1 MVIWGSTQIK
11 MIRMTFSRSYL
22 EGSRRWHWANTR
34 SKLSRSCEKISPWQY
49 TVNIVRKYW
58 VGMGR
63 FGSIIKSIRE
73 RWHEGLD
80 RKRKLSQDRSLEC
93 SRRSIPMQNKSST
106 NYRYNSASYHAWHRA
121 RHRARHGHS
130 IYKILIISIDW
141 LLENYFQWPDSSDVC
156 RTPQFITQWPWKV
169 WPMVGYVP
177 KEALF
182 SEAHGSTQFFVRCFR
197 ISMTE
202 IWFIYIS
209 KYSEWRPSLTVDTMV
224 LFNKNMEYKMLAWR
238 FSCPCHWFWQL
249 RTVWHICSPKL
260 YLFWLWESFDPRWPY
275 MTFKLPSLSMGYPAA
290 IIYKLVISILP
301 MSD

>member
-1 MVIWGSTQIK
+1 
-11 MIRMTFSRSYL
+11 
-22 EGSRRWHWANTR
+22 
-34 SKLSRSCEKISPWQY
+34 
-49 TVNIVRKYW
+49 
-58 VGMGR
+58 
-63 FGSIIKSIRE
+63 
-73 RWHEGLD
+73 
-80 RKRKLSQDRSLEC
+80 
-93 SRRSIPMQNKSST
+93 MQNKSST

-197 ISMTE
+197 IWMTK

-209 KYSEWRPSLTVDTMV
+209 KYSEWPYRLFNMV
-224 LFNKNMEYKMLAWR
+224 QSRTLFNKNMRFELLAWT
-238 FSCPCHWFWQL
+238 FSWLCHRFWQL
-249 RTVWHICSPKL
+249 KTVWYIYRPI
-260 YLFWLWESFDPRWPY
+260 LFVLIMRKSCDLSWPY
-275 MTFKLPSLSMGYPAA
+275 MAFKFWSLLLFVSSCDY
-290 IIYKLVISILP
+290 LQSRN
-301 MSD
+301 